1 MGRVILEMNVT
12 LDGCCDH
19 TQVIADEELHRY
31 AIELLDQ
38 ADAGLFGRVTYQLME
53 RSWPAVASSGTGPQ
67 AIVDFARKLD
77 RKPKY
82 VVSRTLQQVSWPNSF
97 ILKGPEEV
105 AQLKA
110 EGKTLLVTGGPGLG
124 STLDEM
130 GLVDEYHLLIQ
141 PIVAGHGPRLLGGIH
156 SRRDL
161 KLAETRTFG
170 SGVVLL
176 RYTPA
181 G

>member
-19 TQVIADEELHRY
+19 TQVIADEELHNY
-31 AIELLDQ
+31 ATELLDR
-38 ADAGLFGRVTYQLME
+38 ADGALFGRVTYQLME
-53 RSWPAVASSGTGPQ
+53 RSWPDVARSGAGPD
-67 AIVDFARKLD
+67 AMVDFARKLD

-82 VVSRTLQQVSWPNSF
+82 VVSRTLNHVSWQNSY
-97 ILKGPEEV
+97 LLRGPEDV

-124 STLDEM
+124 SALAARN
-130 GLVDEYHLLIQ
+130 LVDEYHLLIQ

-156 SRRDL
+156 SRLDL
-161 KLAETRTFG
+161 TLMETRTFG

-176 RYTPA
+176 RYSS
-181 G
+181 